1 MTIFVKNVDIKFI
14 LNLLLSLNNIDLT
27 DPAKTGGCSTEY
39 RVLLVKT
46 DKFISDYQGRIY
58 VDTPSQAFDK
68 NGNIR
73 TERML
78 EVVSEMFREYLE
90 NPMNL
95 AENHPEYYAL
105 IEEALK

>member
-1 MTIFVKNVDIKFI
+1 MINPPP
-14 LNLLLSLNNIDLT
+14 LT

-78 EVVSEMFREYLE
+78 EFVSEMFREYLE